1 MERRTRGVTSEVT
14 IVRHGGELKHYSES
28 PEGRDSP
35 ILTAQARQSI
45 VGQIKG
51 SIGGDVTVVGGKE
64 GLFFRYNEI

>member
-1 MERRTRGVTSEVT
+1 MEGRPRGVTSEVT

-35 ILTAQARQSI
+35 ILTAQVRQSI

-51 SIGGDVTVVGGKE
+51 SIGGDVTSRRGERRFVFLV
-64 GLFFRYNEI
+64 